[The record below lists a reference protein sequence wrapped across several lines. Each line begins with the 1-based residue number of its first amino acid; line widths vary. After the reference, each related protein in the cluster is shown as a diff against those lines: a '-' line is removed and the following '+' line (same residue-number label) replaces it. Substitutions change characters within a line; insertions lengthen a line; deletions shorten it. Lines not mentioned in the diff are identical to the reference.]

1 MWTGVYLPPYES
13 TTVRSAD
20 VITYK
25 DDLVQRYDD
34 IFSVFSKDSPL
45 QRFRSTR
52 IWKTRKVVSTVLRQ
66 LFLTLFGINSVVF
79 AHIPECI
86 VLASNV
92 CYLCELLTL

>member
-34 IFSVFSKDSPL
+34 IFLVFSKDSPL
-45 QRFRSTR
+45 RFRSTR

-66 LFLTLFGINSVVF
+66 LLLTLFGINSVVF